1 MHTSMTN
8 REERVKPRAGRR
20 DAAPCL
26 ETHAFWTPGPARPQ
40 KRRLPC
46 HRCIRQFY
54 PGDDPLWNGCV
65 SSVGNSSSSAWRSRE
80 RRAYRLPDEVDDL
93 FGLSRGVASLRTE
106 QAQMIRARFEIFPP
120 TSAAAFSASETV
132 IEGPPT
138 TWTRAPVASL
148 SSTLPR

>member
-106 QAQMIRARFEIFPP
+106 EALGADAGDDEEHLDGVLHLGRVLDRAAPDDP
-120 TSAAAFSASETV
+120 
-132 IEGPPT
+132 GPL
-138 TWTRAPVASL
+138 RN
-148 SSTLPR
+148 LPAD